1 MIARTE
7 FELDHN
13 PFELSLEEKIF
24 LVAKRACFSFAALE
38 LTLGL
43 LDLGGIHSVGGAS
56 MHGSAAA

>member
-1 MIARTE
+1 
-7 FELDHN
+7 
-13 PFELSLEEKIF
+13 LSLEEKIF